1 MTINEPLLTIS
12 PQFPCIM
19 TNMFTAMLIT
29 YGGYSYGQEYSIT
42 DQWKEDK
49 VVLMGRFNYQNST
62 FLEKDYWNYSYIE
75 IKVSGN
81 LQYELLKISL
91 NVKAEETQNSIQVFQ
106 DEKYLQTIEL
116 KGREKQK
123 VDIILKEAS
132 RSFKIL
138 IRPVFPYPRPL
149 SFYSCEFSTP

>member
-1 MTINEPLLTIS
+1 
-12 PQFPCIM
+12 
-19 TNMFTAMLIT
+19 MFTAMLIT

-138 IRPVFPYPRPL
+138 IRPVFPYPRPF